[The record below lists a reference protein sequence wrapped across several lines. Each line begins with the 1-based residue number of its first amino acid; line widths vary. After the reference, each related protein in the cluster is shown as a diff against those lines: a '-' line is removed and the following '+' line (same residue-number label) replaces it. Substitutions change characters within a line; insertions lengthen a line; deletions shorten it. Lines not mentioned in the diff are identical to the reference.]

1 MDEGALLCE
10 GDNHCDGNCPML
22 SLKHRQKMEGSL
34 PVLDNSLHLR
44 QLLDAFDEFV
54 RRNQPSTKTTEIRVS
69 EVDQLHY
76 KRWLIGSKCSS
87 CHW

>member
-22 SLKHRQKMEGSL
+22 SLENWQKVEGSL

-44 QLLDAFDEFV
+44 QLLDVFDEFV
-54 RRNQPSTKTTEIRVS
+54 RRNQPSTETTEIRVS
-69 EVDQLHY
+69 
-76 KRWLIGSKCSS
+76 
-87 CHW
+87 